1 SAAPMPGYEALAP
14 YELSVALRTDE
25 GLHDLGWCD
34 AAALTDAATGGCDYA
49 PNSATRG
56 WSSGDETAI
65 DQTGTVRLRWE
76 ENKSGAP
83 LLGDYRDTI
92 VIELE
97 VRS

>member
-1 SAAPMPGYEALAP
+1 MVRPFPVRRFSWLLG
-14 YELSVALRTDE
+14 STRTS
-25 GLHDLGWCD
+25 
-34 AAALTDAATGGCDYA
+34 TS
-49 PNSATRG
+49 PATRG